1 VCISIVNFCNRPVEF
16 NVEKQKIDV
25 LKELGKIKLFVV
37 DISEI
42 NAK

>member
-1 VCISIVNFCNRPVEF
+1 MCISIVNFCNRPVEF
-16 NVEKQKIDV
+16 NLEKQKTDV
-25 LKELGKIKLFVV
+25 LKKLGKIKLSVA